1 MRVLLADDRKED
13 LKILESVLSS
23 FESVQIVGKLTE
35 LSKLEGCLRNA
46 IPDVVFLDILFPER
60 SGLELVEQI
69 RRSGSEVVLV
79 TAFEQYAIE
88 AFRLRVRDYL
98 LKPLRL
104 ERVGQ
109 TVELLRETLMRE
121 RTMGVDEVSLPVQGV
136 WRRLLLARVDGF
148 QAKGNYTLIWDR
160 EEGPLLCRMPLY
172 RVLQRLPAGHGFR
185 QFSRQQAVP
194 LRRIQSLLGVANG
207 RIKVK
212 LDNGEELYGSKRRSI
227 ELRRELESLFGKR
240 LN

>member
-13 LKILESVLSS
+13 LKILESVLSG
-23 FESVQIVGKLTE
+23 FKGVQIVGKLTE
-35 LSKLEGCLRNA
+35 LSKLEGYLRNV

-98 LKPLRL
+98 LKPLRRD
-104 ERVGQ
+104 RVGE
-109 TVELLRETLMRE
+109 TVELLRESVMRE

-136 WRRLLLARVDGF
+136 WRRLSLTRVDGF

-194 LRRIQSLLGVANG
+194 VRRIQSLLGMDNG